1 MLTESLPMSCR
12 LKLDQSPLPADRAGS
27 SQETC
32 MNAIDRKFQ
41 KKIEKLEN
49 LDEIEA
55 RLARQEKMSRMVLIA
70 VVVLTV
76 VVFAMPLGH
85 ILAPSWMPL
94 GHRVPLP
101 LQP

>member
-1 MLTESLPMSCR
+1 
-12 LKLDQSPLPADRAGS
+12 
-27 SQETC
+27 

-55 RLARQEKMSRMVLIA
+55 RLARQEKMTHMVLIA

-85 ILAPSWMPL
+85 ILYQVSLISIGEPSRADRWT
-94 GHRVPLP
+94 
-101 LQP
+101 